1 MIHNG
6 GICISRRRLEKVKN
20 KGKNTHISIMEGS
33 WKLSRACALTFVL
46 LAKNL
51 FLAAKDVGK
60 Y

>member
-1 MIHNG
+1 M
-6 GICISRRRLEKVKN
+6 
-20 KGKNTHISIMEGS
+20 HISLMEGS
-33 WKLSRACALTFVL
+33 WKLSRAHALNFVL